1 MLSNFNKHLLENF
14 SFIRQKRLLIACS
27 GGMDSVVLTHLM
39 KTLNFEIG
47 LAHCNFSLR
56 GKESDDDERFVIGLA
71 KKMEISVFAETFD
84 TKKYAEEHKISIQMA
99 ARDLRYAW
107 FSEILINFN
116 YEYLLTAHHLDDDL
130 ETFFINISRGTGLSG
145 LTGIPSENTRILRP
159 LLDFSRMEIAQYAED
174 NNLKWREDSSN
185 KKSDYLRNMLRW
197 EVLPQFKKTNGS
209 ILKNF
214 QKTRRNLQSSQALI
228 EDYLSLIYNKVVIE
242 DADSYKINV
251 EKIKELPHTEAVL
264 YELLHGFGFTEW
276 DDVSKLLYAQT
287 GKQIFSKTHSLL
299 KNREELILSKV
310 SKKNYSD
317 EFSVGEEGIS
327 KPIQLTIEPSKYIG
341 ETEKNIIYVASEKL
355 HFPLKLRNWKKGD
368 SFHPFGMTGKKKVSK
383 FFKDIKI
390 PLNEKEKIWLLL
402 SDETIVWIIGHRMDD
417 RFKVTQGTSQILKLT
432 FNEETI

>member
-27 GGMDSVVLTHLM
+27 GGLDSVVLTHLM

-71 KKMEISVFAETFD
+71 KKMEIPVFAETFD
-84 TKKYAEEHKISIQMA
+84 TKKYAEAHKISIQMA

-214 QKTRRNLQSSQALI
+214 QKTRRNLQASQALI
-228 EDYLSLIYNKVVIE
+228 EDYLALIYNKVVAE
-242 DADSYKINV
+242 DADSYKINI
-251 EKIKELPHTEAVL
+251 EKIKELPNTEAVL

-287 GKQIFSKTHSLL
+287 GKQLFSKTHSLL
-299 KNREELILSKV
+299 KNREELILSKID
-310 SKKNYSD
+310 KKNYSD

-341 ETEKNIIYVASEKL
+341 ETEKNIIYVDSAKL

>member
-327 KPIQLTIEPSKYIG
+327 KPIQLTIEPSK
-341 ETEKNIIYVASEKL
+341 
-355 HFPLKLRNWKKGD
+355 
-368 SFHPFGMTGKKKVSK
+368 
-383 FFKDIKI
+383 
-390 PLNEKEKIWLLL
+390 
-402 SDETIVWIIGHRMDD
+402 
-417 RFKVTQGTSQILKLT
+417 
-432 FNEETI
+432 

>member
-1 MLSNFNKHLLENF
+1 
-14 SFIRQKRLLIACS
+14 
-27 GGMDSVVLTHLM
+27 
-39 KTLNFEIG
+39 
-47 LAHCNFSLR
+47 
-56 GKESDDDERFVIGLA
+56 
-71 KKMEISVFAETFD
+71 
-84 TKKYAEEHKISIQMA
+84 
-99 ARDLRYAW
+99 
-107 FSEILINFN
+107 
-116 YEYLLTAHHLDDDL
+116 
-130 ETFFINISRGTGLSG
+130 
-145 LTGIPSENTRILRP
+145 
-159 LLDFSRMEIAQYAED
+159 
-174 NNLKWREDSSN
+174 
-185 KKSDYLRNMLRW
+185 
-197 EVLPQFKKTNGS
+197 
-209 ILKNF
+209 
-214 QKTRRNLQSSQALI
+214 
-228 EDYLSLIYNKVVIE
+228 LSLIYNKVVIE

-264 YELLHGFGFTEW
+264 YELLHGFGFTKW